1 LEAAAGIICLV
12 IAWRTRRTSLEL
24 GSILAVVPPFALA
37 AIARMPLGELAV
49 ERARRIGALTIFAP
63 PSRS

>member
-1 LEAAAGIICLV
+1 LEAAAGIICRV
-12 IAWRTRRTSLEL
+12 IAW
-24 GSILAVVPPFALA
+24 
-37 AIARMPLGELAV
+37 MPLGELAV